1 MNIESLAELSD
12 TDLLARVE
20 RLVHSERQATAALVA
35 HLAEIANRKLY
46 VAQGYA
52 SLFSYCMQA
61 LHLSEHA
68 AYNRIEAAR
77 AAMRYPAVLTCLAR
91 GDVHLTAVRLLSP
104 LFTPENHRELLAA
117 ARHRSKRQVE
127 ELIARLRPQPD
138 APASVRRLPSVK
150 APRPAGAP
158 MTSVDPAATPTMSTD
173 PAAKP
178 ATNVTAS
185 VATGAAPESP
195 TGPAGVCTGKTM
207 GTPSGASTA
216 RPAVVVPLGPERYK
230 VQFTANAAMRE
241 KLRRAQELLRH
252 RIPGGDLAEVIDL
265 ALDLLVRDL
274 EKKKF
279 AATDRPRGSGAETG
293 NDRVL
298 STGSEAT
305 RDRAR
310 GTGAEAAHDGA
321 RRRGPEESALHGT
334 VALES
339 SRHIP
344 AEVKRAVWQRDEGR
358 CTFTGPHGV
367 RCTERG
373 QLEFDHVRPHADG
386 GAASIGNVR
395 LLCRRHNQYE
405 ARQFFGLWQAERTPE
420 AVPR

>member
-1 MNIESLAELSD
+1 MNIESIAELSD
-12 TDLLARVE
+12 TVLLARVE

-35 HLAEIANRKLY
+35 HLAEVANRKLY

-52 SLFSYCMQA
+52 SLFSYCVQA

-77 AAMRYPAVLTCLAR
+77 AAMRYPAVLTGLAR

-104 LFTPENHRELLAA
+104 LFTPENHRDLLAA
-117 ARHRSKRQVE
+117 ARHKSKRQVE

-150 APRPAGAP
+150 APHPAGEP
-158 MTSVDPAATPTMSTD
+158 MASVDPAAT
-173 PAAKP
+173 
-178 ATNVTAS
+178 ATRNVTPS
-185 VATGAAPESP
+185 TATGAAPTSP
-195 TGPAGVCTGKTM
+195 TEPAGVSAGKAV

-216 RPAVVVPLGPERYK
+216 RPGVVAPLGPERYK

-252 RIPGGDLAEVIDL
+252 RIPGGDLTEVIDL

-279 AATDRPRGSGAETG
+279 AATDRPRGS
-293 NDRVL
+293 
-298 STGSEAT
+298 S
-305 RDRAR
+305 
-310 GTGAEAAHDGA
+310 AEAERDGA
-321 RRRGPEESALHGT
+321 RRSGPEETALRRP

-344 AEVKRAVWQRDEGR
+344 AAVKRAVWQRDQGR

-367 RCTERG
+367 RCTEQG
-373 QLEFDHVRPHADG
+373 QLEFDHLRPHADG
-386 GAASIGNVR
+386 GAASVGNVR

-405 ARQFFGLWQAERTPE
+405 ARRFFGLWQAENTPE